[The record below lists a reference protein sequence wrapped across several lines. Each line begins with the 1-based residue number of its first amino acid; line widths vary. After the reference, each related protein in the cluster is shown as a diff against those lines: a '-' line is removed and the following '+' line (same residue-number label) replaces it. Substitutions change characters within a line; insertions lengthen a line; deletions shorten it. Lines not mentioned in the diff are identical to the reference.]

1 MKLLAALCGLCAL
14 LLASAAWA
22 MPNALVSG
30 VKMPAWLERG
40 VQRFPLAP
48 GVELYSGDALVTGSD
63 ARLLLT
69 TADGS
74 TIKLGE
80 NARMQLSGMAQYR
93 HDEPMFSALLDVVK
107 GAFRF
112 TTSALA
118 KLRKREVSI
127 KVAAVTVGIRGTDVW
142 GKVGGSMKIADL
154 EKAMMGKAMPGH
166 DKQTRMAFDVV
177 CLVEGQVSMEHV
189 AQGGMMMAQP
199 MTLLMMPAGE
209 APMAVS
215 EVAQEQLDKWLLETE
230 IVAGQ
235 GAARSGGRWKVNLL
249 EVEDKPAALAAYDG
263 LRTAGYAVRIQSL
276 ATGRFRLRLTQLPT
290 RAEAEALAHALTGKL
305 GIQSPTVSR

>member
-1 MKLLAALCGLCAL
+1 MKLLAALCVL
-14 LLASAAWA
+14 LLVSPAWGVPDA
-22 MPNALVSG
+22 VVSG

-40 VQRFPLAP
+40 AQRFALAP
-48 GVELYSGDALVTGSD
+48 GVELYSGDALVTGTD
-63 ARLLLT
+63 ARLLLLA
-69 TADGS
+69 ADGS
-74 TIKLGE
+74 AIKLGE
-80 NARMQLSGMAQYR
+80 NARMQLSGMTQYR
-93 HDEPMFSALLDVVK
+93 HDEPMFTALLDVAK

-127 KVAAVTVGIRGTDVW
+127 KVADVTLGIRGTDVW

-154 EKAMMGKAMPGH
+154 EKAMMGKAMAGH
-166 DKQTRMAFDVV
+166 DKQATMTFDVV
-177 CLVEGQVSMEHV
+177 CLVEGQVSMEHA
-189 AQGGMMMAQP
+189 AQGGLMMAQP

-215 EVAQEQLDKWLLETE
+215 EVTKEQLDKWLLETE

-235 GAARSGGRWKVNLL
+235 GAARSGGRWKVNLM
-249 EVEDKPAALAAYDG
+249 EVADQPAALAAYER
-263 LRTAGYAVRIQSL
+263 LRTAGYAVRIQQL
-276 ATGRFRLRLTQLPT
+276 AAGRFRLHLTQLPT